1 MTTRIPATDDVTV
14 ELDLTDHDFTDHDFL
29 DALLDERH
37 ARRFDEPHLVEWLR
51 SSGGSLTERLMKNLA
66 ADALERYRSAS

>member
-1 MTTRIPATDDVTV
+1 MTTQTPTTDDATI
-14 ELDLTDHDFTDHDFL
+14 EIDLTDPDLL

-37 ARRFDEPHLVEWLR
+37 ARRFDEPHLIEWLR

-66 ADALERYRSAS
+66 ADALERYRSAG